1 MTEINTDLLFP
12 DMSLEKINNILV
24 RANTLI
30 TKLKIWKRVLNLK
43 FTEPNI
49 EQMTDVDIEPVDP
62 DVSALINTLRFN
74 MDFIKNDTIL
84 LHTLLFLKHAKKHN
98 YVIDEL
104 PFLVKEEDF
113 ILNPI
118 LYGITINLS

>member
-12 DMSLEKINNILV
+12 NMSLEKINNILV

-49 EQMTDVDIEPVDP
+49 EQMTDVDIDPVDP
-62 DVSALINTLRFN
+62 DVIALINTLRIN

-84 LHTLLFLKHAKKHN
+84 LHTLLFLKHAKKNN

-104 PFLVKEEDF
+104 PFLVNEEDF

-118 LYGITINLS
+118 LYGNHN

>member
-12 DMSLEKINNILV
+12 GMSLEKINNILV
-24 RANTLI
+24 RANTII

-49 EQMTDVDIEPVDP
+49 EQITDVDIEPVDP

-84 LHTLLFLKHAKKHN
+84 LHTLLFLKHAKKNN

-118 LYGITINLS
+118 LYGNHN

>member
-12 DMSLEKINNILV
+12 NMNTDDINRILV
-24 RANTLI
+24 KANTSI
-30 TKLKIWKRVLNLK
+30 TKLKLWKRVLNLK

-49 EQMTDVDIEPVDP
+49 EQITDVDIDSSDP
-62 DVSALINTLRFN
+62 HVNALINKLRFN
-74 MDFIKNDTIL
+74 MAFIENDTIL
-84 LHTLLFLKHAKKHN
+84 LHTLLFLKHAKKNN

-104 PFLVKEEDF
+104 PFLVREEDF

-118 LYGITINLS
+118 LFGNYS

>member
-30 TKLKIWKRVLNLK
+30 TKLKIWNRVLNLK

-49 EQMTDVDIEPVDP
+49 EQMTDVNIEPVDP

-84 LHTLLFLKHAKKHN
+84 LHTLLFLKHAKKNN

-104 PFLVKEEDF
+104 PFLVKEKDF

-118 LYGITINLS
+118 LYGNYN

>member
-12 DMSLEKINNILV
+12 NMSLEKINNILV

-49 EQMTDVDIEPVDP
+49 EQMTDVDIDPVDP
-62 DVSALINTLRFN
+62 DVIALINTLRIN

-84 LHTLLFLKHAKKHN
+84 LHTLLFLKHAKKNN

-118 LYGITINLS
+118 LYGNHN

>member
-12 DMSLEKINNILV
+12 GMEIDNINSIIV
-24 RANTLI
+24 RANTTI
-30 TKLKIWKRVLNLK
+30 TKLKLWKRVLNLK
-43 FTEPNI
+43 FTEPDIEQIRDVNI
-49 EQMTDVDIEPVDP
+49 EPTDPYIIT
-62 DVSALINTLRFN
+62 LINTLRFN

-84 LHTLLFLKHAKKHN
+84 LHTLLFLKHAKNNN
-98 YVIDEL
+98 YIIDEL

-118 LYGITINLS
+118 LYGNYN

>member
-49 EQMTDVDIEPVDP
+49 EQMTDVDIDPVDP
-62 DVSALINTLRFN
+62 DVIALINTLRIN

-84 LHTLLFLKHAKKHN
+84 LHTLLFLKHAKKNN

-118 LYGITINLS
+118 LYGNYN

>member
-12 DMSLEKINNILV
+12 DMSLEKINYILV
-24 RANTLI
+24 RANTII
-30 TKLKIWKRVLNLK
+30 TKLEIWKRVLNLK

-62 DVSALINTLRFN
+62 DVSALIDTLRFN

-84 LHTLLFLKHAKKHN
+84 LHTLLFLKHAKKNN

-118 LYGITINLS
+118 LYGNYN

>member
-1 MTEINTDLLFP
+1 
-12 DMSLEKINNILV
+12 
-24 RANTLI
+24 
-30 TKLKIWKRVLNLK
+30 
-43 FTEPNI
+43 
-49 EQMTDVDIEPVDP
+49 MTDVDIEPVDP
-62 DVSALINTLRFN
+62 DVSALIDTLRFN

-84 LHTLLFLKHAKKHN
+84 LHTLLFLKHAKKNN

-118 LYGITINLS
+118 LYGNYN

>member
-12 DMSLEKINNILV
+12 DMSLEKINYILV
-24 RANTLI
+24 RANTII
-30 TKLKIWKRVLNLK
+30 TKLEIWKRVLNLK

-62 DVSALINTLRFN
+62 DVIALINTLRFN

-84 LHTLLFLKHAKKHN
+84 LHTLLFLKHAKKNN

-118 LYGITINLS
+118 LYGNHN

>member
-12 DMSLEKINNILV
+12 NMSLEKINNILV

-43 FTEPNI
+43 FIEPNI
-49 EQMTDVDIEPVDP
+49 EQMTDVDIDPVDP
-62 DVSALINTLRFN
+62 DVIALINTLRIN

-84 LHTLLFLKHAKKHN
+84 LHTLLFLKHAKKNN

-118 LYGITINLS
+118 LYGNYN

>member
-12 DMSLEKINNILV
+12 NMSLEKINNILV

-62 DVSALINTLRFN
+62 DVIALINTLRFN

-84 LHTLLFLKHAKKHN
+84 LHTLLFLKHAKKNN

-118 LYGITINLS
+118 LYGNHN

>member
-30 TKLKIWKRVLNLK
+30 TKLKIWNRVLNLK

-84 LHTLLFLKHAKKHN
+84 LHTLLFLKHAKKNN

-118 LYGITINLS
+118 LYGNYN

>member
-12 DMSLEKINNILV
+12 NMSLEKINNILV
-24 RANTLI
+24 RANTII

-49 EQMTDVDIEPVDP
+49 EQMTDVDIDPADP

-84 LHTLLFLKHAKKHN
+84 LHTLLFLKHAKKNN

-104 PFLVKEEDF
+104 PFLVREEDF

-118 LYGITINLS
+118 LFGNYN

>member
-84 LHTLLFLKHAKKHN
+84 LHTLLFLKHAKKNN

-118 LYGITINLS
+118 LYGNYN

>member
-62 DVSALINTLRFN
+62 DVIALINTLRIN

-84 LHTLLFLKHAKKHN
+84 LHTLLFLKHAKKNN

-118 LYGITINLS
+118 LYGNHN

>member
-12 DMSLEKINNILV
+12 NMSLEKINNILV

-49 EQMTDVDIEPVDP
+49 EQMTDVDIDPVDP
-62 DVSALINTLRFN
+62 DVIALINTLRIN

-84 LHTLLFLKHAKKHN
+84 LHTLLFLKHAKKNN

-118 LYGITINLS
+118 LYGNYN

>member
-12 DMSLEKINNILV
+12 DMNLEKINNILV

-49 EQMTDVDIEPVDP
+49 EQMTDVDIDPVDP
-62 DVSALINTLRFN
+62 DVIALINTLRIN

-84 LHTLLFLKHAKKHN
+84 LHTLLFLKHAKKNN

-118 LYGITINLS
+118 LYGNYN

>member
-62 DVSALINTLRFN
+62 DVIALINTLRFN

-84 LHTLLFLKHAKKHN
+84 LHTLLFLKHAKKNN

-118 LYGITINLS
+118 LYGNYN

>member
-12 DMSLEKINNILV
+12 SMSLEEINRILV
-24 RANTLI
+24 RANTTI

-49 EQMTDVDIEPVDP
+49 EQITDVDITPVDP
-62 DVSALINTLRFN
+62 RVTALINTLRFN

-84 LHTLLFLKHAKKHN
+84 LHTLLFLKHAKKN
-98 YVIDEL
+98 NFVIDEL
-104 PFLVKEEDF
+104 PFLVREEDF

-118 LYGITINLS
+118 LYGNYN

>member
-30 TKLKIWKRVLNLK
+30 TKLKIWNRVLNLK

-49 EQMTDVDIEPVDP
+49 EQMTDVNIEPVDP

-84 LHTLLFLKHAKKHN
+84 LHTLLFLKHAKKNN

-118 LYGITINLS
+118 LYGNYN